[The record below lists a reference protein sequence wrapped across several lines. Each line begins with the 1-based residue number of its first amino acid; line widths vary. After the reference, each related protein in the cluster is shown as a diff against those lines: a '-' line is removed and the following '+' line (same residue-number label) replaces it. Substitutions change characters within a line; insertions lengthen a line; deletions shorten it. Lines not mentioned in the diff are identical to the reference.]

1 MSYFLARFTENS
13 IHVGRSCNMMYFRR
27 YDVLVRNLVT
37 NTPGSWIIVYQ
48 TPNAYA
54 ATGKQDKR
62 EVTINALTINN
73 TNHYKLKTRAICPQS
88 KI

>member
-13 IHVGRSCNMMYFRR
+13 IRVGRSCNMMYFSR

-37 NTPGSWIIVYQ
+37 NTPASWIIMYQ
-48 TPNAYA
+48 IPNAYA

-62 EVTINALTINN
+62 EVAINALTINN
-73 TNHYKLKTRAICPQS
+73 TNYYKLKTRATGQQS
-88 KI
+88 KV